1 MIEKKK
7 NYDSRLGAQDVPKG
21 IESCFQAK
29 LSFLLYQPE
38 CPQSRNPLQSMTGVH
53 PSENKS
59 HLWMCTAETRLP

>member
-1 MIEKKK
+1 MIEKK

-21 IESCFQAK
+21 IESCFHAN

-38 CPQSRNPLQSMTGVH
+38 WPQSRERLQSITGVH
-53 PSENKS
+53 AAENKS